1 MPLAS
6 ALLASRDHEREETQQ
21 RLEAFDKA
29 LTDLRKAKERLTAAA
44 NLYLER
50 LQGVRHDH
58 RDR

>member
-6 ALLASRDHEREETQQ
+6 TLLSGRNREREEIQR
-21 RLEAFDKA
+21 RLEAFDRA
-29 LTDLRKAKERLTAAA
+29 LEDLRKAKERLTHAA

-58 RDR
+58 